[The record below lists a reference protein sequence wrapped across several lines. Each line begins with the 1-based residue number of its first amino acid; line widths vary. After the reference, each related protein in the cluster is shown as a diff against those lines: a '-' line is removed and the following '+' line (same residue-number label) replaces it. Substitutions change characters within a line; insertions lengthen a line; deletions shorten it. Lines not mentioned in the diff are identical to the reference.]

1 MERAS
6 RDYRHWIGFAKKLA
20 SRYVRAGIEA
30 CDLEQEALL
39 TVLEELPKYTEDL
52 GVSLKVFLGR
62 KVRARLSSLY
72 RKTLNLWQIE
82 QFWEVRHVSGDSD
95 SNVAVATREL
105 AEAVIR
111 ANPDQYA
118 SAKFVKVLV
127 TVGPSLDE
135 DAGGNNEGHTDCMTL
150 HEIVG
155 ESAEQD
161 WMLPLKNR
169 VMRVSV
175 DADIAP
181 LITMRG
187 EGFTFEEIAQKL
199 GRNTEAVKKA
209 YYRSLKGKRAA

>member
-1 MERAS
+1 MGRAS
-6 RDYRHWIGFAKKLA
+6 RDYRDWIGFAKKLA

-30 CDLEQEALL
+30 CDLEQEAVL
-39 TVLEELPKYTEDL
+39 TVLEEIPKYSEDL

-82 QFWEVRHVSGDSD
+82 QFWEVRHVSGDTD
-95 SNVAVATREL
+95 LNVGVATREL
-105 AEAVIR
+105 ADAVIQ
-111 ANPDQYA
+111 ANPDQY
-118 SAKFVKVLV
+118 SGAKFVKVLV
-127 TVGPSLDE
+127 SVGPSLDSE
-135 DAGGNNEGHTDCMTL
+135 VETCDEGSATTM

-161 WMLPLKNR
+161 WMLPLKSR

-175 DADIAP
+175 DSEIAP
-181 LITMRG
+181 LVVMRG